1 MLQCNNS
8 IIARN
13 QLMSRNSEDK
23 REKSIATHNKPSGE
37 TLVFKCKPL
46 KKNES

>member
-13 QLMSRNSEDK
+13 QLVSRNSEDK
-23 REKSIATHNKPSGE
+23 LEKSIATHNEPSGGA
-37 TLVFKCKPL
+37 LLFNRNPL
-46 KKNES
+46 KKKQ